1 MEIVCPYCGET
12 ITVIVDEGGGSVQRY
27 VEDCS
32 VCCRPIEISVGTGED
47 GELEVVGS
55 RMDE

>member
-1 MEIVCPYCGET
+1 VEIVCPYCGESILVT
-12 ITVIVDEGGGSVQRY
+12 IDEGGGSVQHY

-32 VCCRPIEISVGTGED
+32 VCCKPIEISVGIGED

>member
-1 MEIVCPYCGET
+1 VEIVCPYCGKT
-12 ITVIVDEGGGSVQRY
+12 ITVIVDVAGGSPQRY

-32 VCCRPIEISVGTGED
+32 VCCRPIEISVGMGED